1 MLLLRKFTKIRRWR
15 RSIKWYWMA
24 WTGLLFGILFL
35 SFQIQHPMY
44 FRKFRNVKMSRECS
58 SREILEELVYLTKDI
73 HEILSG
79 LNLTDFLL
87 YGSHWG
93 AIRVGGPLPWDDD
106 VDLGLIADSNYISL
120 TEDEF
125 VSEFTSRGMTVT
137 NNMAQ
142 KTSLKVTRG
151 VANVDVIVYY
161 DYNGLMK
168 RQGWEPFLI
177 PVHYRLHHSFPTWV
191 VKTPPAL
198 PTMRFGVFNMS
209 VPRGERE
216 VMKYLYRYN
225 WWQDFESEG
234 DCDVIQ
240 W

>member
-1 MLLLRKFTKIRRWR
+1 MFLLRKLTKICRSRRR
-15 RSIKWYWMA
+15 KRYWVTWIA
-24 WTGLLFGILFL
+24 ILLGILFL
-35 SFQIQHPMY
+35 SFQMQHPMY
-44 FRKFRNVKMSRECS
+44 FRKFRNVKMSRACS
-58 SREILEELVYLTKDI
+58 SREILEELVYLTKDV

-87 YGSHWG
+87 YGSNWG

-106 VDLGLIADSNYISL
+106 VDLGVVADINYLSL

-125 VSEFTSRGMTVT
+125 IEEFTSRGLTVV
-137 NNMAQ
+137 NHMSQ
-142 KTSLKVTRG
+142 KTSIKITRG
-151 VANVDVIVYY
+151 IANVDVIVYY

-168 RQGWEPFLI
+168 RKGWEPFLI

-191 VKTPPAL
+191 VKTPPGL
-198 PTMRFGVFNMS
+198 PKMKFGNFNMS
-209 VPRGERE
+209 VPRGGRE
-216 VMKYLYRYN
+216 IMKYLYRYN

-234 DCDVIQ
+234 DCEIID

>member
-1 MLLLRKFTKIRRWR
+1 MI
-15 RSIKWYWMA
+15 
-24 WTGLLFGILFL
+24 FL

-58 SREILEELVYLTKDI
+58 SKEILEELVYLTKDV
-73 HEILSG
+73 HEILSE

-93 AIRVGGPLPWDDD
+93 AIRVRGPLPWDDD
-106 VDLGLIADSNYISL
+106 VDLGIIADDNYML
-120 TEDEF
+120 FTEDEF
-125 VSEFTSRGMTVT
+125 ISEFTSRGMTVL
-137 NNMAQ
+137 NHMAQ
-142 KTSLKVTRG
+142 KTSIKITRG
-151 VANVDVIVYY
+151 IANVDVIVYH

-168 RQGWEPFLI
+168 RKGWEPFLI

-198 PTMRFGVFNMS
+198 PTMQFGNFNMS
-209 VPRGERE
+209 VPRGGRE

-225 WWQDFESEG
+225 WWQDFEAEG
-234 DCDVIQ
+234 DCEIIH

>member
-1 MLLLRKFTKIRRWR
+1 MFLWRNFNKVRRWR
-15 RSIKWYWMA
+15 RRKRYWLG
-24 WTGLLFGILFL
+24 WLGILLAVIFL

-44 FRKFRNVKMSRECS
+44 FRKFRNVKMSRACS
-58 SREILEELVYLTKDI
+58 SKEILEELVFLTKDV
-73 HEILSG
+73 HYILNA

-93 AIRVGGPLPWDDD
+93 ALRVGGPLPWDDD
-106 VDLGLIADSNYISL
+106 VDLGIIGDENYQLLGEEKFI
-120 TEDEF
+120 
-125 VSEFTSRGMTVT
+125 SEFTSRGMTVT

-142 KTSLKVTRG
+142 KTSLKITRG
-151 VANVDVIVYY
+151 IANVDVIVFF

-168 RQGWEPFLI
+168 RKGWEPFLI

-198 PTMRFGVFNMS
+198 PTMQFGNFNMS
-209 VPRGERE
+209 VPRGGRE
-216 VMKYLYRYN
+216 IMKYLYRYN
-225 WWQDFESEG
+225 WWQDYDPEG
-234 DCDVIQ
+234 DCDIIQ